1 MDIKKS
7 SQTAFIGSI
16 ILLLVSIIYLG
27 FTVVGYEGSSTIFG
41 FLPILEIL
49 FTLSYFVFFWTLFR
63 NDFFRVNSLLMA
75 IASLLRVVHFVLGLI
90 AGLPIGTYLIQNYAM
105 FFDLF
110 RIFAILAFYIIL
122 LVFLFRFMRW
132 QVKHNKDRAVL
143 NILLIIGTFIALGIE
158 ILWILVM
165 FNPEV
170 TMRITTSYQAFTT
183 VLLISDI
190 LGLIF
195 PLFSCLFFY
204 RFYRIVD
211 DRNSLI

>member
-1 MDIKKS
+1 MNIKKS
-7 SQTAFIGSI
+7 SQIAFIGSV

-27 FTVVGYEGSSTIFG
+27 FTVVGYQGSSAIFG

-49 FTLSYFVFFWTLFR
+49 FTLSYFLFFWTLFR
-63 NDFFRVNSLLMA
+63 NDFFKVNSLLMA

-122 LVFLFRFMRW
+122 IVFLFRFMRW
-132 QVKHNKDRAVL
+132 QVKHNKDRIVR

-158 ILWILVM
+158 ILWILIM

-170 TMRITTSYQAFTT
+170 TMRITATYQIFSM

-204 RFYRIVD
+204 KFYLIVD
-211 DRNSLI
+211 DWNSMR